1 MDYSSPLSSP
11 PASSIICGYESDR
24 DPGQDADHN
33 HKIDRPP
40 SIDPDEALYEVD
52 FILTSPRADSPP
64 GAEIVVQVDREH
76 DEPIG
81 EPVHDL
87 IDVAASEPDVATIA
101 TEEIHS
107 SPPSTANAFAV
118 VKALL
123 PVPKA
128 KRVQKR
134 ESKQSQGKAEPEDKE
149 ESEEAPVQ
157 RSRARSKSET
167 KTPART
173 PRKATSKQSTVVA
186 EENST
191 KTGDHDTQQ
200 PAATEP
206 DVPAVPAVTT
216 TRSGRR
222 VVQKHY
228 GDEPSPPSAKVTT
241 RTRTPAKAKD
251 ETAKTNKAA
260 PSTSASAA
268 VAVMRRRK
276 QAAARWQTD
285 FVLAN
290 TRSPL
295 TQFDLRTLLCQP
307 EAWDVLDADEK
318 RGVLARLPP
327 GAVVLDRD
335 TPELARPDVAA
346 LENDN
351 NFRHD
356 CARYRSDLAAGF
368 YNKQWLEEAFEA
380 HAMRSTGLFDAYV
393 LDSFESSWGVTVPD
407 ELRPEAH
414 RAKKVDEANVVPS
427 TSLKRG
433 RRASKADEAK
443 AGDGDFVA
451 AAAAAIEAR
460 TSNVLDGDEAQ
471 PVKPKTTTETDTSN
485 KSLQRQKQARVD
497 TAIDSVEEASSV
509 PAKRKVSVDI
519 DSADA
524 TEAVDVP
531 MRSRK
536 RMTPSMGTGVAA
548 ASQGPKDNDPVEDS
562 IEVGE

>member
-24 DPGQDADHN
+24 DAVEDAN
-33 HKIDRPP
+33 REHKIDRPP
-40 SIDPDEALYEVD
+40 PIDPDEASSEVD
-52 FILTSPRADSPP
+52 FVLTSPRADASP
-64 GAEIVVQVDREH
+64 GAEIVVQVDGEH
-76 DEPIG
+76 DGPIG
-81 EPVHDL
+81 EPVHDS
-87 IDVAASEPDVATIA
+87 IDVAANEPDDATIA

-107 SPPSTANAFAV
+107 SPPYTANAFAV
-118 VKALL
+118 VKALS

-128 KRVQKR
+128 KRVQER
-134 ESKQSQGKAEPEDKE
+134 GSKQRHGKAEPDDQE
-149 ESEEAPVQ
+149 ETEEAPVQ
-157 RSRARSKSET
+157 RSRARSKSEA

-173 PRKATSKQSTVVA
+173 PRKAASKQSTVVA

-191 KTGDHDTQQ
+191 KTGDQDTQQ

-206 DVPAVPAVTT
+206 DVPAVTT

-241 RTRTPAKAKD
+241 RTRTLAKAKD
-251 ETAKTNKAA
+251 ETAKTGKAS
-260 PSTSASAA
+260 PSTSAST
-268 VAVMRRRK
+268 AVMRRRK

-307 EAWDVLDADEK
+307 AAWDALDADEK

-346 LENDN
+346 LKNDN

-368 YNKQWLEEAFEA
+368 YDKQWLEEAFEA

-393 LDSFESSWGVTVPD
+393 LDAFESSWGVTVPD

-414 RAKKVDEANVVPS
+414 RAKKVDESANVVPS
-427 TSLKRG
+427 TSLKRS
-433 RRASKADEAK
+433 RRAP
-443 AGDGDFVA
+443 
-451 AAAAAIEAR
+451 
-460 TSNVLDGDEAQ
+460 AQ
-471 PVKPKTTTETDTSN
+471 PVKTETTAETNTSN
-485 KSLQRQKQARVD
+485 NSPNRQKQPSVD
-497 TAIDSVEEASSV
+497 TPMDSVEDASAV

-548 ASQGPKDNDPVEDS
+548 ASQGPKDDDPVEDS